1 MISWLVMAFLLFQQP
16 GSAEPLSEEARALIS
31 PIIDIIRAEQMKQDA
46 SGPPADLNERLL
58 RMYRLDQDSRRA
70 LQEVDLS
77 GLPEHQRQAAERAMW
92 DAIEAV
98 DQQNQ
103 RDLLELI
110 PPEGWFYK
118 SIYGEGPAHT
128 AFLIIQHSNV
138 DLWRRF
144 LPILE
149 PLVATGEVDGQ
160 SYGLMYDRLAINEGR
175 PQRYGTQ
182 MTCKAGKFVID
193 LENLEDPENVE
204 ERRRAMGF
212 RWTLAEYQA
221 LFDNY
226 PPCREN

>member
-1 MISWLVMAFLLFQQP
+1 MIAWMTMALLFIQQP
-16 GSAEPLSEEARALIS
+16 SAADPLSEDARAAIA
-31 PIIDIIRAEQMKQDA
+31 PVIEVIRTEQMKQAA
-46 SGPPADLNERLL
+46 SAPADLNERFL
-58 RMYRLDQDSRRA
+58 RMYRLDQDSRKA
-70 LQEVDLS
+70 LQDIDLS
-77 GLPEHQRQAAERAMW
+77 GLPDDQRQVAERVMW
-92 DAIEAV
+92 EAIEAV

-103 RDLLELI
+103 EDLLELI

-118 SIYGEGPAHT
+118 SIYGEGPAQT

-149 PLVATGEVDGQ
+149 PLVATGEVRGE

-193 LENLEDPENVE
+193 QENLEDPENVE
-204 ERRRAMGF
+204 DRRRAMGF
-212 RWTLAEYQA
+212 RWTLSEYQA
-221 LFDNY
+221 LFDDY